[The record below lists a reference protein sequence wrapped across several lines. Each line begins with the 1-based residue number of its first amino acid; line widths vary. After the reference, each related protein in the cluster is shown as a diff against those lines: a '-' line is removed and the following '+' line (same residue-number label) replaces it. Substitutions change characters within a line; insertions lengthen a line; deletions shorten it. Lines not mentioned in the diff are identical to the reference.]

1 MLATRNRVYLR
12 RINKTVISIYLSVDD
27 DADDAAIQNCAVAVH
42 GKDCEWEGDRSPLS

>member
-12 RINKTVISIYLSVDD
+12 WINKTVIYIYLSVDD
-27 DADDAAIQNCAVAVH
+27 DDDAAIQNCAVAVH